1 MRPVIVSQWRDP
13 ALPGLFDA
21 SRWGFAEFADEHHDN
36 YERTQDRHGK
46 GEYECPY
53 RFPEVKSLRKRP
65 NDSAGDSRQIDQDE
79 RNFQR
84 SKFKHFE
91 SSTPSCSERTV
102 CRCAAQGRRRSRNG
116 IPDRHT
122 EDLFVGVRVEGS

>member
-1 MRPVIVSQWRDP
+1 MTRPSTNW
-13 ALPGLFDA
+13 ALRGLA
-21 SRWGFAEFADEHHDN
+21 VGFAEFADEHHDN
-36 YERTQDRHGK
+36 YERTQDRHDK

-91 SSTPSCSERTV
+91 SSTPSCSERTLMQLHTPRV
-102 CRCAAQGRRRSRNG
+102 DPFPKS
-116 IPDRHT
+116 DR
-122 EDLFVGVRVEGS
+122 